1 MQITHVRA
9 VLLFL
14 ALVAAVAVPGVGQ
27 ERVPTEAVANPLMGT
42 VVLDAPFSADAI
54 TTVRETIEDGT
65 QVERVGTARLYR
77 DRAGR
82 VRVEQTIAGRDAPAA
97 DRQIRV
103 TVWSP
108 LLVAS
113 DEMLGTNP
121 PDGPEMVY
129 WLDEATR
136 TARRGPRFAAAITV
150 GGQDTF
156 ALPLGGIRF
165 LVFHRHNRSM
175 GAGGLDDAAIE
186 RASLGRERVEGI
198 DAVGY
203 RVTRTIPL
211 WPAGNRPIELVD
223 ERWESPELKLVISSR
238 SIDPRTGVIEY
249 RLTNIHRT
257 EQPSVLFELPADYT
271 FAPPDPTS
279 LWITLQPRESGR
291 ESGRFPGLLGARS
304 EVARASPRQS
314 VGTGMGRIDEARYFL
329 LMRAVTSSRF
339 NWASENDGSSRR
351 ASRN

>member
-1 MQITHVRA
+1 MQMTHVRGV
-9 VLLFL
+9 VLLFG
-14 ALVAAVAVPGVGQ
+14 LVAASAATGVGQ
-27 ERVPTEAVANPLMGT
+27 ERVPTEAVANPLVGT
-42 VVLDAPFSADAI
+42 AVFDAPFSADAI
-54 TTVRETIEDGT
+54 TRVRQTFPDGT
-65 QVERVGTARLYR
+65 QVERAATARLYR

-175 GAGGLDDAAIE
+175 GVGGLDDAAIE
-186 RASLGRERVEGI
+186 RASLGRQRVEGI

-211 WPAGNRPIELVD
+211 WQAGNDRPIELVD
-223 ERWESPELKLVISSR
+223 ERWESPELKLVISSS
-238 SIDPRTGVIEY
+238 SIDPRTGVVEY
-249 RLTNIHRT
+249 RLTNIKR
-257 EQPSVLFELPADYT
+257 PSSHQFSSTCRQTTPSLHLTPPASGLPSN
-271 FAPPDPTS
+271 PS
-279 LWITLQPRESGR
+279 KCRN
-291 ESGRFPGLLGARS
+291 
-304 EVARASPRQS
+304 S
-314 VGTGMGRIDEARYFL
+314 VKH
-329 LMRAVTSSRF
+329 
-339 NWASENDGSSRR
+339 
-351 ASRN
+351 

>member
-1 MQITHVRA
+1 
-9 VLLFL
+9 
-14 ALVAAVAVPGVGQ
+14 
-27 ERVPTEAVANPLMGT
+27 VPTEPVANPLIGT

-54 TTVRETIEDGT
+54 TRVRETLPDGT

-82 VRVEQTIAGRDAPAA
+82 VRVEQTIAGRDAPTA

-108 LLVAS
+108 LLGAS
-113 DEMLGTNP
+113 DETMSRNP
-121 PDGPEMVY
+121 SAIPEMVY

-150 GGQDTF
+150 GGLDTF
-156 ALPLGGIRF
+156 ALPLGGVRF

-175 GAGGLDDAAIE
+175 DVGGLDDADIE
-186 RASLGRERVEGI
+186 RASLGRQRVEGI

-203 RVTRTIPL
+203 RVNRTIPL
-211 WPAGNRPIELVD
+211 WQAGNDRPIELVD
-223 ERWESPELKLVISSR
+223 ERWESPELKLVISSS
-238 SIDPRTGVIEY
+238 SIDPRTGVVEY
-249 RLTNIHRT
+249 RLANIKRT

-279 LWITLQPRESGR
+279 QWITLEPVEGPNGAKRQIVSSGPTR
-291 ESGRFPGLLGARS
+291 
-304 EVARASPRQS
+304 
-314 VGTGMGRIDEARYFL
+314 
-329 LMRAVTSSRF
+329 
-339 NWASENDGSSRR
+339 
-351 ASRN
+351 